1 MSNHAMAMNKV
12 LQDNVNYQHHDRT
25 VGKSKKKWG
34 HVLRSNPRPFEG
46 EGFASMHYKIVG
58 IAP

>member
-34 HVLRSNPRPFEG
+34 HVVDEFRYWNFMIQHS
-46 EGFASMHYKIVG
+46 S
-58 IAP
+58 